1 DIREIDLLR
10 YYNID
15 KTVPDAWIDEEDLP
29 SWVHAD
35 DLQQQQD
42 TRGGSPR
49 GGRSTPTVDM
59 VNQMDMLGLKGNI
72 SKLKNV
78 QGDLNQISPNLK
90 TFSPQRYLYAVH
102 ADSTYEELQMGI
114 QHLRGSMEQQSS
126 SLKVLVQNNFD
137 RFVQAK
143 NVIDSVYEDMKGK
156 TLNETQDWG
165 THRLNTILRS
175 SYGKAHEVINPLLE
189 RREKVEKLRST
200 MGLLEPYRLFFNL
213 PNTLQESIQQG
224 KYQQAARDY
233 NKGKIL
239 LAQAIPNTTP
249 NTSDSASVNSQNTI
263 LETKK
268 KVFMRIW
275 SEVERIVAGLRAILE
290 AELEEPW
297 RGMEEHERNIR
308 LLYDL
313 DTPMDPVWHCLS
325 SQYRWIKKIMTESY
339 DEQIHSLDE
348 LRKGEALLRTYDL
361 SPSARSGFFK
371 QVLSNVKSSD
381 FETMFVKEPDVW
393 YWLMLVKGVKTISEL
408 LLRLL
413 PDFWKMATAF
423 MEGRLQKTQPGQRRT
438 PTDPEKSNQ
447 CPAMVKDI
455 IQLYANQMSQLL
467 LHMVEPEARV
477 DPLEPQSQDHQ
488 QDEEEKQPPRFDNSI
503 VSSYFL
509 GKLISEFSN
518 CINDISGLNISSNA
532 FSILANLM
540 QQVRWKFIAVVCNN
554 WILDAKVFFHHED
567 WTLNPAMPQTTQF
580 IGLFLDFQ
588 EQCLRSAHRFASIW
602 TAPTPG
608 ASAPE
613 NESAMVP
620 AEYTDAIRKG
630 FLDAMFMFLDGLVH
644 LAFTDGERTEEDRR
658 NRQYEGG
665 GSMGS
670 LASGQGG
677 NAGAPVSKKIKRID
691 SNDLDARML
700 ITISNMNE
708 LRSVIIPKLVGDLEK
723 ICNISIDDDRNMLN
737 DVMSKLDTILFDDY
751 IKRKAILTQR
761 TIETGIRYSGI
772 DWYTI
777 PRSTGVHAF
786 IHEALL
792 TLVMAH
798 AQISE
803 IAPVLV
809 HRALSALLTSTFQDC
824 LVCFRE
830 VERFGLGGMLQATLD
845 MEFMMHTLNQYNTP
859 QSSETLQLIYKSIEE
874 STEADTNALKAEVA
888 RLKQLLDD
896 ERRNTHAQYLCFKSR

>member
-1 DIREIDLLR
+1 M
-10 YYNID
+10 
-15 KTVPDAWIDEEDLP
+15 PDAWIDEEDLP

-49 GGRSTPTVDM
+49 GAGGGRTTPGGDGL

-72 SKLKNV
+72 SKLKGV
-78 QGDLNQISPNLK
+78 QGELNQISPNLK
-90 TFSPQRYLYAVH
+90 SFSPQRYLYAVH
-102 ADSTYEELQMGI
+102 ADTSYEDLQQGI
-114 QHLRGSMEQQSS
+114 QRLRDSMDQQSS

-165 THRLNTILRS
+165 THRLNTILRN
-175 SYGKAHEVINPLLE
+175 SYGKAHEAINPLLE

-239 LAQAIPNTTP
+239 LAQAIPNSTP
-249 NTSDSASVNSQNTI
+249 ATSDSASVNSQNTI

-313 DTPMDPVWHCLS
+313 DTPTDPVWHCLS
-325 SQYRWIKKIMTESY
+325 SQYRWIKKIMAESY
-339 DEQIHSLDE
+339 DEQILSLEE
-348 LRKGEALLRTYDL
+348 LRKSEALAQTYDL
-361 SPSARSGFFK
+361 SPSSRSGFFK
-371 QVLSNVKSSD
+371 QVLGNVKSSD

-393 YWLMLVKGVKTISEL
+393 YWLMLTKGVKTISEL

-413 PDFWKMATAF
+413 PDFWKMATSF
-423 MEGRLQKTQPGQRRT
+423 MEGRLQKNQQGQRRV
-438 PTDPEKSNQ
+438 PADPQKANQ

-455 IQLYANQMSQLL
+455 IQLYAGQMSQLL
-467 LHMVEPEARV
+467 LHMVEPEARK
-477 DPLEPQSQDHQ
+477 EAAQQQSQESQ
-488 QDEEEKQPPRFDNSI
+488 QEEEEKEPPRFDNSI

-509 GKLISEFSN
+509 GKLITEFSN
-518 CINDISGLNISSNA
+518 CVNDISGLNISSSA
-532 FSILANLM
+532 FLVLAELM
-540 QQVRWKFIAVVCNN
+540 GRVREKFISVMCNN
-554 WILDAKVFFHHED
+554 WGYDAKVFFHHED
-567 WTLNPAMPQTTQF
+567 WTLNPALPQTTQF
-580 IGLFLDFQ
+580 ISLFFDFQ

-602 TAPTPG
+602 TANSPG
-608 ASAPE
+608 ATASE
-613 NESAMVP
+613 NESARVS
-620 AEYTDAIRKG
+620 ATYTDAIRKG
-630 FLDAMFMFLDGLVH
+630 FLDGMFMFLDGLVH
-644 LAFTDGERTEEDRR
+644 LAFTDGERTEDDKR
-658 NRQYEGG
+658 NKTYEGA
-665 GSMGS
+665 GSMAS
-670 LASGQGG
+670 LASQGSG
-677 NAGAPVSKKIKRID
+677 TSGPISKKVKRID

-708 LRSVIIPKLVGDLEK
+708 LRSVIIPKLIGDIEK

-751 IKRKAILTQR
+751 IKRKAVVTQR
-761 TIETGIRYSGI
+761 TIETGIRFSGI
-772 DWYTI
+772 DWSTI
-777 PRSTGVHAF
+777 PRSSGVHAF
-786 IHEALL
+786 VHEALL

-798 AQISE
+798 AQIGE

-809 HRALSALLTSTFQDC
+809 HRALSALLASTLQDC
-824 LVCFRE
+824 LECFRE
-830 VERFGLGGMLQATLD
+830 VERFGIGGIMQATLD
-845 MEFMMHTLNQYNTP
+845 MEFMMHTLSQYNTP

-874 STEADTNALKAEVA
+874 STEAKTSALEAEVA

-896 ERRNTHAQYLCFKSR
+896 ERHNTHAQYLCFKDHQSREKGQERHINK

>member
-1 DIREIDLLR
+1 M
-10 YYNID
+10 
-15 KTVPDAWIDEEDLP
+15 PDAWIDEEDLP

-42 TRGGSPR
+42 ARGGSPR
-49 GGRSTPTVDM
+49 GGPGGRSTPNSDSLA
-59 VNQMDMLGLKGNI
+59 NQMDMLGLKGNI
-72 SKLKNV
+72 SRLKGV
-78 QGDLNQISPNLK
+78 QGELNQISPNLK
-90 TFSPQRYLYAVH
+90 SFSPQRYLYAVH
-102 ADSTYEELQMGI
+102 ADTSYEDLQQGI
-114 QHLRGSMEQQSS
+114 QRLRDSMDQQSS

-165 THRLNTILRS
+165 THRLNTILRN
-175 SYGKAHEVINPLLE
+175 SYGKAHEAINPLLE

-239 LAQAIPNTTP
+239 LAQAIPSSATAA
-249 NTSDSASVNSQNTI
+249 SDSASVHSQNTI

-313 DTPMDPVWHCLS
+313 DTPTDPVWHCLS

-339 DEQIHSLDE
+339 DEQIHSLEE
-348 LRKGEALLRTYDL
+348 LRKGEALLQTYDL
-361 SPSARSGFFK
+361 STSSRSGFFK
-371 QVLSNVKSSD
+371 EVLSNIKSSD
-381 FETMFVKEPDVW
+381 FETMFMKKPDVW
-393 YWLMLVKGVKTISEL
+393 YWIMLTKGVKTISDL

-413 PDFWKMATAF
+413 PDFWKMATSF
-423 MEGRLQKTQPGQRRT
+423 MEGRLQKQQQGQRRV
-438 PTDPEKSNQ
+438 PADPQKSSQ

-455 IQLYANQMSQLL
+455 IQLYMGQMSQLL
-467 LHMVEPEARV
+467 LHMVEPEERKKPA
-477 DPLEPQSQDHQ
+477 Q
-488 QDEEEKQPPRFDNSI
+488 QHADGQQQEAEDEEPPRFDNSI

-509 GKLISEFSN
+509 GKIITEFSN
-518 CINDISGLNISSNA
+518 CVNDISGLNISSSA
-532 FSILANLM
+532 FSILVELM
-540 QQVRWKFIAVVCNN
+540 ERVRWKFITVMCKN
-554 WILDAKVFFHHED
+554 WVLDAKVFFHHED
-567 WTLNPAMPQTTQF
+567 WTLNPALPQTTQF
-580 IGLFLDFQ
+580 ISLFFDFQ

-602 TAPTPG
+602 TATAPG
-608 ASAPE
+608 ASASE
-613 NESAMVP
+613 NQSARVS
-620 AEYTDAIRKG
+620 AEYTDTIRKG

-658 NRQYEGG
+658 NKAYEGAA
-665 GSMGS
+665 SMNS
-670 LASGQGG
+670 LASHGSGAGG
-677 NAGAPVSKKIKRID
+677 AISKKIKRID

-708 LRSVIIPKLVGDLEK
+708 LRSVIIPRLVVDIEK
-723 ICNISIDDDRNMLN
+723 ICHISIEDDRNMLN

-751 IKRKAILTQR
+751 IKRKALVTQR

-772 DWYTI
+772 DWLTI
-777 PRSTGVHAF
+777 PRSSGVHAF
-786 IHEALL
+786 VHEALL
-792 TLVMAH
+792 TLVMVH
-798 AQISE
+798 AQINE

-824 LVCFRE
+824 LINFRE

-845 MEFMMHTLNQYNTP
+845 MEFMMHTLSQYNTP
-859 QSSETLQLIYKSIEE
+859 QSGETLQLIYKSIEE
-874 STEADTNALKAEVA
+874 STEAETNALKAEVA
-888 RLKQLLDD
+888 RLKQLLDA
-896 ERRNTHAQYLCFKSR
+896 ERRNTHAQYLCFKDHQSR